1 MITGMP
7 ARLALPT
14 AGTISVEPDGQM
26 HSTATRVSIRFSMI
40 CICRS
45 TSSSRSAACT
55 TRSMPARAAA
65 ASAPLRM
72 SRKNGLLNVLSTSAT
87 RGRPPRVRLQAATPT
102 EASVRSASRGVIDC
116 GSASDTETPQEVAVA
131 PRAFRRGDHA
141 GQHVLLDDDP
151 VVVVVLAELAQHGGQ
166 VHCAAPQ
173 LAEEP
178 LPPRLGI

>member
-14 AGTISVEPDGQM
+14 AGTISFEPDGQM

-45 TSSSRSAACT
+45 TSISRSAACMM
-55 TRSMPARAAA
+55 RSMPARAAA

-87 RGRPPRVRLQAATPT
+87 RGRPPRVRLQAARTD
-102 EASVRSASRGVIDC
+102 ASVRSASRRVIDC
-116 GSASDTETPQEVAVA
+116 VGASDTETSQEVAVA
-131 PRAFRRGDHA
+131 PGAFGRRAHA
-141 GQHVLLDDDP
+141 GQHILLDDDP
-151 VVVVVLAELAQHGGQ
+151 VVVAMLAELAQDGGK
-166 VHCAAPQ
+166 VHRAAPQ
-173 LAEEP
+173 LAEDP
-178 LPPRLGI
+178 LAH